1 MSISKNNRLIN
12 SLQEWEEFAGPKH
25 KRRQGTDG
33 RSAQE
38 AARAWLASG
47 EQLPHEVA
55 AALMSH
61 PRFGAVHEWQA
72 EPEAK
77 LRFDNFPGETRNSDL
92 AVHARDDF
100 GRFLLA
106 VEAKADES
114 YGETV
119 AHTIKL
125 AKARS
130 QRSKVPK
137 RVEQLT
143 DALFGAC
150 SITELRYQLLTASA
164 GALCEA
170 ERKGYSR
177 AMLLIHEFVTNETT
191 DTKHHRN
198 ARDLQSFLN
207 ALTPDIC
214 AEIADGKLYGP
225 FRVHDD
231 KLCQIEF
238 YIGKVVRNL
247 STNNLGH
254 M

>member
-1 MSISKNNRLIN
+1 MSISKNNRIIK
-12 SLQEWEEFAGPKH
+12 SLPEWETFAGPKI
-25 KRRQGTDG
+25 KNQWTDE
-33 RSAQE
+33 RSAKE
-38 AARAWLASG
+38 FARAWLASG
-47 EQLPHEVA
+47 EQLPPEVA
-55 AALMSH
+55 AALISH
-61 PRFGAVHEWQA
+61 PSFGAVHEWQA

-77 LRFDNFPGETRNSDL
+77 LRFDNFPGEPRNSDL
-92 AVHARDDF
+92 AVHARDAF
-100 GRFLLA
+100 GCFLLA

-119 AHTIKL
+119 ARTIEV

-130 QRSKVPK
+130 QRSKVPN
-137 RVEQLT
+137 RVQQLT

-170 ERKGYSR
+170 ERKRCSR
-177 AMLLIHEFVTNETT
+177 AVLLIHEFATNKTT
-191 DTKHHRN
+191 DTKHHQN

-207 ALTPDIC
+207 ALAPDTC

-225 FRVHDD
+225 FSVPDD
-231 KLCQIEF
+231 KLRHIEF

-247 STNNLGH
+247 RTNSLGH